1 MRYGKMVVWRR
12 HILGHGALLL
22 LSLMYLFPL
31 LWMLSTALKTEGQ
44 LYSYDMNLLPD
55 PIRWANFPES
65 LQQIPFWRYLGNSL
79 IISGLTII
87 GTVFSCSLA
96 AYGLARISWRGRD
109 AIFAIILAT
118 MMLPYQATMLPLY
131 LVYSKLGLVGTYVP
145 LVLPSFFGN
154 AFFIFLLRQFFR
166 ALPAELSDSGRV
178 DGCTEFGI
186 FIRLILPLAKPAL
199 AVVVLFTFLWTW
211 NDFVG
216 PLLYLTKEKD
226 YTVALGLQQFVSAY
240 GSRWGL
246 LMACATVVT
255 LPIIVLFFLTQRT
268 FVQGIALTGLKN

>member
-1 MRYGKMVVWRR
+1 MAVWRR
-12 HILGHGALLL
+12 RILGHGALLL
-22 LSLMYLFPL
+22 LSAMYLFPL
-31 LWMLSTALKTEGQ
+31 LWMVSTALKTEGQ
-44 LYSYDMNLLPD
+44 MYSYNMDLLPN
-55 PIRWANFPES
+55 PVRWANFPES
-65 LQQIPFWRYLGNSL
+65 LRQIPFSRYLCNSL
-79 IISGLTII
+79 VITGLNIA

-96 AYGLARISWRGRD
+96 AYSLARIPWPGRD
-109 AIFAIILAT
+109 MFFAALLAT

-131 LVYSKLGLVGTYVP
+131 LTYSKLGLVGTYVP
-145 LVLPSFFGN
+145 LIAPSFFGN

-166 ALPAELSDSGRV
+166 TLPEELSDSGRV
-178 DGCTEFGI
+178 DGCSECGI
-186 FIRLILPLAKPAL
+186 FVHLTLPLAKPAL
-199 AVVVLFTFLWTW
+199 AVVVLFTFLGTW

-255 LPIIVLFFLTQRT
+255 SPIIVLFFLTQRT
-268 FVQGIALTGLKN
+268 FVQGIALTGLKT